1 MTAIGRWF
9 RRNWV
14 SLATWSFIIV
24 AWEIASALVP
34 RGGLNGSPI
43 VPSIQFI
50 FTKALKSIS
59 GSWTLQFWAP
69 NPAYGG
75 QETYLGAIL
84 ALIYNTL
91 CTLYRVALG
100 LAVGVTVGVG
110 SGLIISYSTI
120 ARRIIWGPVNFLRMV
135 PLLAAIPL
143 FAYWFGANAF
153 GTTVIITI
161 SVLVLLVVT
170 TFTAVAN
177 VPKHY
182 VESARTLGASR
193 FQAYL
198 YVVIP
203 RALPE
208 LRTGLLLSAGLS
220 WSMGVGAEYLGLQTG
235 LGAIMATAV
244 DQANT
249 GRMMIIAITIMLCC
263 LLTFWV
269 LNKLFNRAVRWL
281 PQARSVTQVGAGVA
295 AAAGG
300 RAITAG
306 ATALSADGA

>member
-1 MTAIGRWF
+1 MKAWF

-14 SLATWSFIIV
+14 SVATWIFII
-24 AWEIASALVP
+24 AGWQIASGLVP
-34 RGGLNGSPI
+34 KPGLVGSPI

-50 FTKALKSIS
+50 FTSALKSIS
-59 GSWTLQFWAP
+59 GSWTLHFWAP
-69 NPAYGG
+69 NPEFGG
-75 QETYLGAIL
+75 AETYLGAIL
-84 ALIYNTL
+84 ALVYNTM
-91 CTLYRVALG
+91 CSLYRVLLG
-100 LAVGVTVGVG
+100 LAVGLIAGVG
-110 SGLIISYSTI
+110 SGLIISYSTV
-120 ARRIIWGPVNFLRMV
+120 ARRIIWGPINFLRMV
-135 PLLAAIPL
+135 PLLSAIPL
-143 FAYWFGANAF
+143 FAYWFGANSF

-198 YVVIP
+198 YVIVP

-208 LRTGLLLSAGLS
+208 LRTGLLLAAGLS

-249 GRMMIIAITIMLCC
+249 GRMIIVAIDIMVCSLI
-263 LLTFWV
+263 TFWG
-269 LNKLFNRAVRWL
+269 LNKLFNRAVHWM
-281 PQARSVTQVGAGVA
+281 PQSRSASSQVGAGVA

-300 RAITAG
+300 RAINAG
-306 ATALSADGA
+306 ATLSTDVA